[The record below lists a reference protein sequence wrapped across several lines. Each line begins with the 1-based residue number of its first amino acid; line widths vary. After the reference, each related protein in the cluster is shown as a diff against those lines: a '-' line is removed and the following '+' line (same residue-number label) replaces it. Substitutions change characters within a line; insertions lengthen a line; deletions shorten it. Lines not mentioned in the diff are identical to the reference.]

1 MPSSRR
7 VKILSLTVALI
18 ILSVL
23 YLSSSA
29 RQSNRQFY
37 DRTVAAMEK
46 ASQAHTDPGLPLD
59 ANQRPLAGLDLPT
72 PDPEALTGKTEAQV
86 PVDAGQR
93 EPVPEVK
100 SPPEAVSNTE
110 EAKDKAKGGKP
121 GDVGRKW
128 GAGIEGAEGRAK
140 KEVDEKSEKEIKV
153 EAELNSILKRSPI
166 IIFSKSYCPYSKKAK
181 AVFSKY
187 SITPAPFI
195 VELDQHELGSGLQ
208 AALGK
213 TTKRRTVPNILVG
226 GMSIG
231 GGDEVAAMDEKREL
245 EGKIKELGGKRIM
258 EVKRSG

>member
-1 MPSSRR
+1 
-7 VKILSLTVALI
+7 
-18 ILSVL
+18 
-23 YLSSSA
+23 
-29 RQSNRQFY
+29 
-37 DRTVAAMEK
+37 MEK

-153 EAELNSILKRSPI
+153 EAELNSILKRSP
-166 IIFSKSYCPYSKKAK
+166 SKSTSSRTCAGR
-181 AVFSKY
+181 AAI
-187 SITPAPFI
+187 SIFAGTLAIRADRLLSNHLLQILLPLLEKGQGRILEIQHHAGPLHRRAGPARAGVGPA
-195 VELDQHELGSGLQ
+195 GS
-208 AALGK
+208 ARENDEEEDSAEHSS
-213 TTKRRTVPNILVG
+213 RRYEYWRRG
-226 GMSIG
+226 
-231 GGDEVAAMDEKREL
+231 
-245 EGKIKELGGKRIM
+245 
-258 EVKRSG
+258 